1 MINVDLEI
9 KKELVRVAYALK
21 ATLKNCIETVAKTY
35 FKYMYSNPALS
46 DLAKSVIDELK
57 LELKEIENELGSRK
71 NTTDPDVLI
80 RYP

>member
-9 KKELVRVAYALK
+9 KKGLVRINYARKAMLK
-21 ATLKNCIETVAKTY
+21 EGIGMLSKTY
-35 FKYMYSNPALS
+35 FKYMYSYPATS
-46 DLAKSVIDELK
+46 DLAKNVIDELK

>member
-9 KKELVRVAYALK
+9 KKEFVRINYARK
-21 ATLKNCIETVAKTY
+21 AMLKNSIGMLSKTY
-35 FKYMYSNPALS
+35 FKYMYSDPAIS
-46 DLAKSVIDELK
+46 DLAKNVIDELK
-57 LELKEIENELGSRK
+57 LKLKEIENELGSRK